1 MIEYEFP
8 LLKSDRRVG
17 ITPSPI
23 RFQHPFLNIPYYNV
37 DLLRISY
44 NKSDIAEDVFM
55 RTSMIA
61 RRLVNE
67 KTGDTQI
74 DTATLTYDEV
84 ADGIFDK
91 LFADA
96 VGKVYERL
104 SSFTHGLRGWTL
116 RVPVKE
122 IEAEVRDKSVEY
134 PIGKIIIEDNNKYEV
149 ISEGN
154 KDKEITDL
162 WYFYPYNPNK
172 LEIWIRKYHWFNTN
186 ICFSFDNAIREAII
200 SYILYKWYELVVIDQ
215 YSQRFYQEFQQRMVD
230 ILNTSNEGEKSVRR
244 KYKMF

>member
-8 LLKSDRRVG
+8 LLKNESRVG
-17 ITPSPI
+17 TTPSPI
-23 RFQHPFLNIPYYNV
+23 RFQHPFLNIPYYKV

-44 NKSDIAEDVFM
+44 KKSDIAEDVFM

-74 DTATLTYDEV
+74 ATATLTYDEV
-84 ADGIFDK
+84 
-91 LFADA
+91 ADA

-122 IEAEVRDKSVEY
+122 VNAEQRDKSIEY
-134 PIGKIIIEDNNKYEV
+134 PIGTIVSEGINKYEV

-154 KDKEITDL
+154 KYKEIDDL
-162 WYFYPYNPNK
+162 WYFYPYDKDK
-172 LEIWIRKYHWFNTN
+172 LEIWIRRYHWFNTN
-186 ICFSFDNAIREAII
+186 ILYSFDNAIREAIT
-200 SYILYKWYELVVIDQ
+200 SYILYKWYELVVLDQ
-215 YSQRFYQEFQQRMVD
+215 YSQKFYQEFQARMVD
-230 ILNTSNEGEKSVRR
+230 ILNTSNEGERPVRR
-244 KYKMF
+244 KYKFF

>member
-8 LLKSDRRVG
+8 LLKNERRVG

-23 RFQHPFLNIPYYNV
+23 RFQHPFLNIPYYKV

-44 NKSDIAEDVFM
+44 KKSDIAEDVFM

-84 ADGIFDK
+84 ADGVFDR

-122 IEAEVRDKSVEY
+122 VNAEQRDKSIEY
-134 PIGKIIIEDNNKYEV
+134 SVGTIVSEGINKYEV
-149 ISEGN
+149 IAEGN
-154 KDKEITDL
+154 KDKEIDDL
-162 WYFYPYNPNK
+162 WYFYPYDKDK
-172 LEIWIRKYHWFNTN
+172 LEIWIRRYHWFNTN
-186 ICFSFDNAIREAII
+186 ILYSFDNAIREAIT
-200 SYILYKWYELVVIDQ
+200 SYILYKWYELVVLDQ
-215 YSQRFYQEFQQRMVD
+215 YSQKFYQEFQARMVD
-230 ILNTSNEGEKSVRR
+230 ILNTSNEGEVPVRR